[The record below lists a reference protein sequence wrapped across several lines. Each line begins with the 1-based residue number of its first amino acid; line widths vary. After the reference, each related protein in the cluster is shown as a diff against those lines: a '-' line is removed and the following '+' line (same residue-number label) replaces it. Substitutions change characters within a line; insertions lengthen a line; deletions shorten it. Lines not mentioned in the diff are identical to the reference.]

1 MPCKLK
7 IPKNNRCHI
16 WVRPNADEHEQH
28 FMRENQTQQRRKN
41 NKSKSKSNSES
52 ADAGPQNMTKYELH
66 IAQ

>member
-1 MPCKLK
+1 
-7 IPKNNRCHI
+7 
-16 WVRPNADEHEQH
+16 VRPNADEHEQH